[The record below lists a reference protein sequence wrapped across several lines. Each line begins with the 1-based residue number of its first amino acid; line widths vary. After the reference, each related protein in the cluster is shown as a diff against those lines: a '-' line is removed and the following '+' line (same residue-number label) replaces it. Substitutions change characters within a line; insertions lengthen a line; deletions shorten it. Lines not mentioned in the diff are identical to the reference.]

1 MAVLKYRKDFLEL
14 LRYHQGLPPKSEI
27 WFMGSPIRPLL
38 LYTAQDLDAKRELVL
53 SACVQ

>member
-14 LRYHQGLPPKSEI
+14 LRYRQGLPPKSEI

-38 LYTAQDLDAKRELVL
+38 LYTAQGLDAKRELVL
-53 SACVQ
+53 FACAQ